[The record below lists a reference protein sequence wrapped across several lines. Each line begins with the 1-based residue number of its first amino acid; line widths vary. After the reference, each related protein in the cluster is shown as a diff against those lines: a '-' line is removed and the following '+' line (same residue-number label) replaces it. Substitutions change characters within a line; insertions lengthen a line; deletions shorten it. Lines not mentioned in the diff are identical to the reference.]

1 MQDYY
6 IGNWG
11 VLFINLWCNYLY
23 VVVIQSSGGLSK
35 DEIENMVKNAEQYAE
50 QDKQKKEGVEAANQ
64 AEGVIHDVET
74 KVEEYA
80 SQLPAE
86 EVTKIKELIQNT
98 REVLAKKD
106 ELSAEAIRTSTN
118 NLQQASLKL
127 FELAYRK
134 VS

>member
-1 MQDYY
+1 
-6 IGNWG
+6 
-11 VLFINLWCNYLY
+11 
-23 VVVIQSSGGLSK
+23 
-35 DEIENMVKNAEQYAE
+35 MVKNAEQYAE

-74 KVEEYA
+74 KVEEYQ

-98 REVLAKKD
+98 REVLAKKE

-127 FELAYRK
+127 FELAYKK
-134 VS
+134 VCVC

>member
-1 MQDYY
+1 
-6 IGNWG
+6 
-11 VLFINLWCNYLY
+11 
-23 VVVIQSSGGLSK
+23 
-35 DEIENMVKNAEQYAE
+35 
-50 QDKQKKEGVEAANQ
+50 
-64 AEGVIHDVET
+64 VET

-106 ELSAEAIRTSTN
+106 DLSSEAIRTSTN

-134 VS
+134 MAADREGGSSSSSSESKSEPEASETAEEKEKKEKKN